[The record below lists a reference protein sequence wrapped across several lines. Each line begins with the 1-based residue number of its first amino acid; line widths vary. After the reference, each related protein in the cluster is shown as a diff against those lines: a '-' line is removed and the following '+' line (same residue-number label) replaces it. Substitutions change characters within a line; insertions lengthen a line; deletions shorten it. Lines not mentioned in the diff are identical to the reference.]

1 MNGWYRATATL
12 VAAAAGGVLLW
23 LAAQFDRTTTG
34 GYWAMIGVIAGA
46 GLLLGLA
53 QLRGTGGNPPAM
65 FLVAFVPVLVCAG
78 WVLLFGQP
86 HSNWFRNH
94 IRAWSGDIDIRAVAN
109 DVSTFVGVLSFGI
122 GLVFAAVLERGM
134 MARRAA
140 VVEEAPAPAPAPVVH
155 REPAPAYDGTAADEP
170 TYAEREEAASSPTVV
185 RRPWHRGGVRVR

>member
-23 LAAQFDRTTTG
+23 VAAQFDRGTTG
-34 GYWAMIGVIAGA
+34 GYWAMLGVIAGC

-78 WVLLFGQP
+78 WALLFAQP
-86 HSNWFRNH
+86 DPNWFRSH
-94 IRAWSGDIDIRAVAN
+94 IRAWSGDIHIRGIVHDI
-109 DVSTFVGVLSFGI
+109 STFAGVLAFGI

-134 MARRAA
+134 VARRVH
-140 VVEEAPAPAPAPVVH
+140 VVDDAPAAAPEPVVH
-155 REPAPAYDGTAADEP
+155 RRPAPAYDDGAADEP
-170 TYAEREEAASSPTVV
+170 TYAEREEVDSGPTVV
-185 RRPWHRGGVRVR
+185 RRPWYRGGVRVR